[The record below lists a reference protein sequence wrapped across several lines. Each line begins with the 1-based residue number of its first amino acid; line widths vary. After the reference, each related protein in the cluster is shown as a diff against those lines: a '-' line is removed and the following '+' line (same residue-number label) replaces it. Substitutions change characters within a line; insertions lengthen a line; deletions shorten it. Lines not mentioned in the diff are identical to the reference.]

1 MVEGPK
7 LVFHSLALKV
17 WSESLHVSPSH
28 PFQTFSSFPIPA
40 AFQQHLDWPQ
50 ILSGR
55 LRSVGI
61 TADWYSLFFQQITTR
76 TLPSV
81 SVSVCVCV
89 LTSRRICADIW
100 GCMDVCAALSWDCNA
115 LSLEQKGRPVKYE
128 ADEQRLRLARVSQHT
143 HTHTASLSSSQ
154 ISAGSVD

>member
-1 MVEGPK
+1 MK
-7 LVFHSLALKV
+7 WK
-17 WSESLHVSPSH
+17 
-28 PFQTFSSFPIPA
+28 PA
-40 AFQQHLDWPQ
+40 C
-50 ILSGR
+50 
-55 LRSVGI
+55 V
-61 TADWYSLFFQQITTR
+61 
-76 TLPSV
+76 TLPPFPNILQLPYSCSISTALRLTSDSLWASTERRNNSRLIQPV
-81 SVSVCVCV
+81 LPADYHKNASQCFCECVCVCV